1 MEPKASTE
9 SERIEMNEKY
19 EIPSPKK
26 RPKLEAKEVDPE
38 VLKSKQLIITL
49 ETRAMIVGI
58 LPSMSLP

>member
-38 VLKSKQLIITL
+38 VLKSK
-49 ETRAMIVGI
+49 
-58 LPSMSLP
+58 